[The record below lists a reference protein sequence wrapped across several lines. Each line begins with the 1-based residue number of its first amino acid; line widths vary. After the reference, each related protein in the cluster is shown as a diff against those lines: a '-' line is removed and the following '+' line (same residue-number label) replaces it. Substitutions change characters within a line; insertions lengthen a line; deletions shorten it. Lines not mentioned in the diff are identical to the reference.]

1 MKFQL
6 YFYVIK
12 IYKHL
17 PITKIEKNA
26 KIIYDKCKKRGIC
39 DE

>member
-26 KIIYDKCKKRGIC
+26 KIIHENVRKEVFDN
-39 DE
+39 E